1 MDSEVSEKRGRGG
14 RGVEFCCLSY
24 PLVKAGAYLIPI
36 EFGFVAGCI
45 IVLSTTTP
53 TIVAAVD
60 TLPHIF
66 SLVLLIL
73 AIITLAWQVIGLAT
87 VRIEM
92 SSIYRLYIRLNFLLV
107 LITAATAAIGT
118 VVIAT
123 KHKQSTEVCTR
134 IYGNPP
140 LNSSNG
146 VSVPGLDSFAPGEHI
161 CNYVMWAQTAA
172 MGGLTLIL
180 FLTQVCCSKIAP
192 TRLQTDGLTHGEAGY
207 ANRRTCAM
215 FSALMAKSSVMHCS
229 SCSITM
235 RKSKWA
241 PVSLR
246 PVMIQADDPLGCFQQ
261 RGRRHF
267 VSRPDWRATCKLPL

>member
-1 MDSEVSEKRGRGG
+1 MDSEGPEERGRSG

-24 PLVKAGAYLIPI
+24 PLVKAGAYLIPL

-180 FLTQVCCSKIAP
+180 FLTQVCFCRDRNDKAEDRWADAKWSRICGQTYMCYVQRAYGQKQRNA
-192 TRLQTDGLTHGEAGY
+192 LQQLQEHDEEE
-207 ANRRTCAM
+207 
-215 FSALMAKSSVMHCS
+215 
-229 SCSITM
+229 
-235 RKSKWA
+235 
-241 PVSLR
+241 
-246 PVMIQADDPLGCFQQ
+246 
-261 RGRRHF
+261 
-267 VSRPDWRATCKLPL
+267 

>member
-1 MDSEVSEKRGRGG
+1 MDSEGPEKRGRSG

-24 PLVKAGAYLIPI
+24 PLVKAGAYLIPL

-146 VSVPGLDSFAPGEHI
+146 VSVPGLESFAPGEHI

-180 FLTQVCCSKIAP
+180 FLTQRAYGQKQRNA
-192 TRLQTDGLTHGEAGY
+192 LQQLQEHDEEDADGDTSSAALTG
-207 ANRRTCAM
+207 
-215 FSALMAKSSVMHCS
+215 
-229 SCSITM
+229 
-235 RKSKWA
+235 
-241 PVSLR
+241 
-246 PVMIQADDPLGCFQQ
+246 
-261 RGRRHF
+261 GRRAS
-267 VSRPDWRATCKLPL
+267 SRYEY